1 MKNLVH
7 HFCTAIS
14 KKMGR
19 LHTMCAHLYIFLM
32 GVETGAKLALETSY
46 GLKPNI
52 SALKL
57 WFYPDQELETPY
69 GAQEKN
75 LTNSIFTFNLKP
87 DQGRASK

>member
-57 WFYPDQELETPY
+57 WFYPDQELEPHMGLKKKILRTRFS
-69 GAQEKN
+69 
-75 LTNSIFTFNLKP
+75 LSI
-87 DQGRASK
+87 